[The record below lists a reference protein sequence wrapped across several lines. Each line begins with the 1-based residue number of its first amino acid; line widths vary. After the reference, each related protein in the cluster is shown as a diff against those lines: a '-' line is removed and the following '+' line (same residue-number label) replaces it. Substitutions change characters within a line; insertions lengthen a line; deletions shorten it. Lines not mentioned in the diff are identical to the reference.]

1 MPTIYFI
8 RTDLGN
14 IVDRYTLS
22 VWANRSMETIRRRC
36 TVHEYHPDGRAL
48 YIADA
53 AMTELA
59 ELRHTRNRLGQLR
72 SERDCA

>member
-1 MPTIYFI
+1 MPSIYFI

-36 TVHEYHPDGRAL
+36 TVHEYHRDGRAL
-48 YIADA
+48 YVADA
-53 AMTELA
+53 ALEELA
-59 ELRHTRNRLGQLR
+59 ELEHRRNRLGQLR
-72 SERDCA
+72 TERDCA